1 MCLFAAIFGVHPDI
15 PLLVLAN
22 RDELRNRPTGAPRIV
37 SEPSTNCAWLG
48 GMDLEAGGTWLG
60 VNSDGLLVAMTNRR
74 KRKAILNRRS
84 RGLLCRDLLRCSSVD
99 EAEQQLQIQL
109 SRHEFDGFNCLT
121 LSWDA
126 GVVTECTDDVRQT
139 RLGSGIHVIAN
150 GTLND
155 AADQRVA
162 WARREVERIA
172 SVDMSLDQSVAE
184 LQRISALHHADV
196 LNSICRVG
204 FDRGTVSSTIV
215 ALTTDVTN
223 ARYLY
228 APGPPAE
235 TTFDDYSS
243 ELRRLLSGVAK

>member
-1 MCLFAAIFGVHPDI
+1 MCLFAAVFGVHPDC
-15 PLLVLAN
+15 PLLVLTN

-37 SEPSTNCAWLG
+37 TEPPPNCAWLG

-60 VNSDGLLVAMTNRR
+60 VNAHGLLVAMTNRR
-74 KRKAILNRRS
+74 KRYVPADRRS
-84 RGLLCRDLLRCSSVD
+84 RGLLCRDLLRCSSVA
-99 EAEQQLQIQL
+99 EAEQQLQLQL
-109 SRHEFDGFNCLT
+109 SQFQFDGFNCLT
-121 LSWDA
+121 LSRDA
-126 GVVTECTDDVRQT
+126 GIVIECTDDVRQT
-139 RLGSGIHVIAN
+139 RLDSGIHVIAN
-150 GTLND
+150 GTLNN

-172 SVDMSLDQSVAE
+172 SVDMSLDQAVGE
-184 LQRISALHHADV
+184 LQRISALHNPDV

-215 ALTTDVTN
+215 ALTTDVAN

-235 TTFDDYSS
+235 TAFDDYSND
-243 ELRRLLSGVAK
+243 LRRLLNGVAT